1 MNNKQLIN
9 ENHTEPKISSRIYAF
24 LLDALF
30 LFLGGILVLYAFCFP
45 ISNANN
51 EYIEAV
57 KSKDLQYTEIINLG
71 KESYL
76 FKVDDQGVLYTNE
89 MVAKY
94 YMLQHIKL
102 AYQYDNKIFDDI
114 GYDETKI
121 NSKIEKASLTN
132 DIFYNFYTNFI
143 PNKLDSDGK
152 LVLEVSDYK
161 NYFYKEVLKINE
173 QNSLFI
179 SANDAELPHF
189 QVDKAK
195 YLYEYIVQKKSYS
208 TATKTY
214 EETLNIFGGIYEQ
227 CGQLLKKYAPYQNA
241 YDDYTDAFNFLNT
254 WNFNCIL
261 ISYFSTF
268 GILFLIVPL
277 FEKKQ
282 RTLGNKIFKIFK
294 VNKKDS
300 LNMVNLGL
308 SVISQMLEFFFV
320 FACLAIC
327 YSSKIL
333 INLSIFK
340 IGQMSINISTFLLI
354 SIIFDIISISMIA
367 FTYNRKSLNNY
378 ISMTSD
384 KIEIISK

>member
-1 MNNKQLIN
+1 M
-9 ENHTEPKISSRIYAF
+9 
-24 LLDALF
+24 
-30 LFLGGILVLYAFCFP
+30 
-45 ISNANN
+45 
-51 EYIEAV
+51 
-57 KSKDLQYTEIINLG
+57 
-71 KESYL
+71 
-76 FKVDDQGVLYTNE
+76 
-89 MVAKY
+89 
-94 YMLQHIKL
+94 
-102 AYQYDNKIFDDI
+102 
-114 GYDETKI
+114 
-121 NSKIEKASLTN
+121 
-132 DIFYNFYTNFI
+132 
-143 PNKLDSDGK
+143 
-152 LVLEVSDYK
+152 
-161 NYFYKEVLKINE
+161 
-173 QNSLFI
+173 
-179 SANDAELPHF
+179 HF
-189 QVDKAK
+189 
-195 YLYEYIVQKKSYS
+195 
-208 TATKTY
+208 
-214 EETLNIFGGIYEQ
+214 
-227 CGQLLKKYAPYQNA
+227 
-241 YDDYTDAFNFLNT
+241 DDYTDAFNFLNT